1 MAKAARGGDL
11 RAGAQRWREGAGE
24 LFRSL
29 KWLTPK
35 GAFRD
40 GPHRRLRTSGLTWR
54 GLLGAPRIPTSP
66 SIGRFISA
74 GATSAKRY
82 AIPERGAGRVSGY

>member
-29 KWLTPK
+29 KWPTPK

-66 SIGRFISA
+66 SIGRFIRA

-82 AIPERGAGRVSGY
+82 AIPERGAARVSGY

>member
-1 MAKAARGGDL
+1 MARGG
-11 RAGAQRWREGAGE
+11 RGVVPER
-24 LFRSL
+24 L
-29 KWLTPK
+29 KWPTPK

-66 SIGRFISA
+66 SIGRFIRA
-74 GATSAKRY
+74 GATRAKRY
-82 AIPERGAGRVSGY
+82 AIPERGAARVSGY